1 MYENFSDVREE
12 VVDLLKELSKDH
24 EVDEYSHQCFLE
36 CKACRANFLITV
48 FMQWLEDLEELLE
61 EIVNE

>member
-1 MYENFSDVREE
+1 MYENFNEVIEE
-12 VVDLLKELSKDH
+12 VVDLLKELSEDH
-24 EVDEYSHQCFLE
+24 EVDECSHQCFLE

-48 FMQWLEDLEELLE
+48 LMQWLEDFEELLE